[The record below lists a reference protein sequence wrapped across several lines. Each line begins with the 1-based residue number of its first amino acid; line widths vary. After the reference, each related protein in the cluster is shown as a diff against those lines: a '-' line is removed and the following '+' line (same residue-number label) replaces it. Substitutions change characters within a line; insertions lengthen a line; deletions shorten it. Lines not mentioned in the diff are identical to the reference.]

1 MRRLGDARRIELE
14 VVESVDCT
22 NNLED
27 IVTNL
32 NLIDANLDKFS
43 GVNSHLQK
51 EKQHLHDEISKYRQT
66 KTMELGTQYNLYSP
80 FTTQQRNTV
89 DECSVSRNKT
99 AVNSILD
106 FSRVIGAEQKTQSQ
120 IGWNLKTAPSE
131 SFARP
136 TLPPKIV
143 PSLGRHMKSKAL
155 GENPVE
161 KNKSTGFFSP
171 HQKRRK
177 SIRYSTFLQ
186 KGKIVRIPVNE
197 VNIYSK
203 RGSEDKKSKVE
214 SAEESMGQSLLM
226 RNSRL
231 SYQKKRPKLGIKTQ
245 RVSAHAIQSPSCLG
259 TPFKP
264 VVSSVR
270 NSVLLQYSKMRGIGQ
285 KKDETLSSSLSK
297 VYSQSRFN
305 RSNSKFYTR
314 QM

>member
-143 PSLGRHMKSKAL
+143 PALGRQMKSKVF

-171 HQKRRK
+171 HQKKRK

-203 RGSEDKKSKVE
+203 RGSEDKKGKVE
-214 SAEESMGQSLLM
+214 SAEESMGQSQLM

-245 RVSAHAIQSPSCLG
+245 RVSAHAIQSPNFLG